1 MLLVKAIIGCFFQL
15 GLFWCVV
22 ILPAGLIAGD
32 WAWTRGWQFL
42 SIYAGFLAVAL
53 IIMARIAPA
62 SLAART
68 RGMSSDD
75 QEPDDKRATN
85 VLVAALILSLATP
98 SIDLHSVMLFGGV
111 GVALQTAG
119 AVLWMC
125 GFVFLCWVIVA
136 NEFAIPVV
144 EDQSDK
150 QQTLIDTG
158 PYAIV
163 RHPMY
168 GGLIVFVAGISLYLG
183 SLLGLAGVCVFGA
196 ALVPR
201 IRVEE
206 RTLLATLDGYEDF
219 TKRRR
224 WRVIPGIH

>member
-1 MLLVKAIIGCFFQL
+1 MLIFKAIIGCFFQL
-15 GLFWCVV
+15 GLFWCVA

-32 WAWTRGWQFL
+32 WAWARGWQFL
-42 SIYAGFLAVAL
+42 SIYAVFLAVAL
-53 IIMARIAPA
+53 IIMARFAPA

-85 VLVAALILSLATP
+85 ILLAALILSLVTP
-98 SIDLHSVMLFGGV
+98 SIDVHGIALFGGV
-111 GVALQTAG
+111 GAALQTVG
-119 AVLWMC
+119 LLLWIA
-125 GFVFLCWVIVA
+125 GFVFICWVIVA

-144 EDQSDK
+144 EDQSEK
-150 QQTLIDTG
+150 QQTLVDTG

-168 GGLIVFVAGISLYLG
+168 GGMIVFVAGISLYLG
-183 SLLGLAGVCVFGA
+183 SWLGLAGVCVLGA

-206 RTLLATLDGYEDF
+206 RTLIATLDGYENF

-224 WRVIPGIH
+224 WRVIPGIY